1 MANAYRCNNR
11 IVDFEYTP
19 EQIQLRREVRDFAAA
34 EIAPHV
40 MEWDEAQT
48 FPLEVIKKLGRL
60 GYMGAIFPEKYGG
73 AELGYVEYAI
83 IIEELSRVD
92 GSVGIIVAAH
102 TSLCSNHIYKAGS
115 EEQKQKYLPKLASG
129 EWIGCWSLT
138 ESEAGSDAAGTRT
151 TAVRNGDQWVINGA
165 KSFTTNAHYA
175 DVCVG
180 MAVTNRT
187 AAQHGISA
195 FILEKGTPGFRAG
208 KKENKLGLRA
218 SATGDVIFTDCRVSE
233 SQLVGKQDE
242 GFVDS
247 LRILD
252 GGRISIAA
260 LSIGMAQGAY
270 DAALKYS
277 KVRKQFGRPISEF
290 QAIQHKLVDMAT
302 KIDAS
307 RLLTYRAAT
316 LLDKGKRVTRESAMA
331 KLFSSESAVWIANEA
346 VQIHGGYGFIKDYPV
361 EKFYRDVKLCTIG
374 EGTSEIQ
381 RLVIARQL
389 LKD

>member
-1 MANAYRCNNR
+1 M
-11 IVDFEYTP
+11 DFDYTP

-129 EWIGCWSLT
+129 EWLGCWSLT

-151 TAVRNGDQWVINGA
+151 TAVRDGGHDGGQWVINGT

-180 MAVTNRT
+180 MAVTNRS

-218 SATGDVIFTDCRVSE
+218 SATGDVIFTDCRVPE

>member
-1 MANAYRCNNR
+1 M
-11 IVDFEYTP
+11 DFEYTP
-19 EQIQLRREVRDFAAA
+19 EQVQLRREVRAFAAA

-40 MEWDEAQT
+40 LDWDERQI
-48 FPLEVIKKLGRL
+48 FPMEVVKKLGKL
-60 GYMGAIFPEKYGG
+60 GYMGSIFPEELGG
-73 AELGYVEYAI
+73 AGLGYIEYSI

-92 GSVGIIVAAH
+92 GSVGIILAAH
-102 TSLCSNHIYKAGS
+102 TSLCSNHIFKAGS
-115 EEQKQKYLPKLASG
+115 EEQKRHYLPKLATG

-138 ESEAGSDAAGTRT
+138 EPEAGSDAAGTRT
-151 TAVRNGDQWVINGA
+151 TATREGDGWVLNGA
-165 KSFTTNAHYA
+165 KTFTTNAHYA
-175 DVCVG
+175 DVCVA
-180 MAVTNRT
+180 MAVTDRG

-195 FILEKGTPGFRAG
+195 FILEKGTPGFRTG

-218 SATGDVIFTDCRVSE
+218 SATGEVIFENCRLPAT
-233 SQLVGKQDE
+233 QLLGKRGE

-247 LRILD
+247 LKTLD
-252 GGRISIAA
+252 GGRVSIAA

-270 DAALKYS
+270 DAALRYS
-277 KVRKQFGRPISEF
+277 KIRKQFGRPISEF
-290 QAIQHKLVDMAT
+290 QTIQNKLVDMAT
-302 KIDAS
+302 AIDAS
-307 RLLTYRAAT
+307 RLLTYRAASM
-316 LLDKGKRVTRESAMA
+316 LDQGKRVTRESAMA
-331 KLFSSESAVWIANEA
+331 KLFSSEAAVRIADEA